1 MKLVRNTD
9 QIYMLLE
16 ACTDAHDTNTTE
28 FGSLTYEEGIE
39 AAVRWLT
46 EKNAEYP
53 LSRDDLPEE
62 YTSHDDE
69 ENEEDE
75 DDDEWYEDDE

>member
-16 ACTDAHDTNTTE
+16 ACADAHDTNTTE
-28 FGSLTYEEGIE
+28 FSSLTYEEGIE

-46 EKNAEYP
+46 EKESEYP
-53 LSRDDLPEE
+53 LARDVAEE
-62 YTSHDDE
+62 TLYGE
-69 ENEEDE
+69 EEEEEDE
-75 DDDEWYEDDE
+75 DEDWYEDDD